1 MTEAELVSAAQ
12 AVWANVIALI
22 AIMLSILSAYLVVA
36 YMAGNKMT
44 HSQVV
49 IVNSLFVLVSI
60 FLLWGAFTLVQR
72 AIEMATL
79 AIDMSNQRTLGPTPA
94 VARAIVVIFG
104 VCPLASLKFL
114 WDVRH
119 PKTE

>member
-12 AVWANVIALI
+12 ALWANVIALI
-22 AIMLSILSAYLVVA
+22 AIMVSILSAYLVVA
-36 YMAGNKMT
+36 YLAGSKMT
-44 HSQVV
+44 HSQAV
-49 IVNSLFVLVSI
+49 IVNSLYTLVSI
-60 FLLWGAFTLVQR
+60 FLLWGTFVLVLR

-79 AIDMSNQRTLGPTPA
+79 AIDMSTQRTLGLTPN

-104 VCPLASLKFL
+104 VCSLASLKFM

>member
-12 AVWANVIALI
+12 AVWANVIAFI
-22 AIMLSILSAYLVVA
+22 AIMLSILTAYLVVA
-36 YMAGNKMT
+36 YMAGSKMT

-49 IVNSLFVLVSI
+49 IVNGFYILVMM
-60 FLLWGAFTLVQR
+60 FLLWGSFVLGER
-72 AIEMATL
+72 AIEMGTL
-79 AIDMSNQRTLGPTPA
+79 AIGMSTQRTLEPTPN
-94 VARAIVVIFG
+94 VARAIVAIFG
-104 VCPLASLKFL
+104 VCSLASLKFM

>member
-12 AVWANVIALI
+12 ASWANVIALI

-44 HSQVV
+44 HSQAV
-49 IVNSLFVLVSI
+49 IVSSLFVLVSI
-60 FLLWGAFTLVQR
+60 FLLWGSFVLVQR

-79 AIDMSNQRTLGPTPA
+79 AIDMSTQRTLGPTPN
-94 VARAIVVIFG
+94 VARAIVIIFG
-104 VCPLASLKFL
+104 ICSLASLKFM

>member
-79 AIDMSNQRTLGPTPA
+79 AIDMSIQRTLGPTPN

-104 VCPLASLKFL
+104 VCPLASLKFM